1 MTFTLR
7 QLSYFVAVVEHG
19 SVTAAA
25 AAVPLS
31 QSAMSNALAELERA
45 LGVQLLLR
53 HHARGLFLT
62 GAGEM
67 LLPRAKKLLD
77 DAEEL
82 RSDVCSDATRLA
94 GRLRVGFY
102 TSLVPTLAPTIVAE
116 FMLAYPD
123 VEIEVAEG
131 TLEELT
137 AWLRRGECEM
147 AVTYSVG
154 LPADLATSSLGELR
168 SYALLSTEHPL
179 ARRTSLR
186 LRELADTPII
196 LLDLPPSAAY
206 FDAILQ
212 REGISPRVAFRSAS
226 VEVVRGLVSRNLG
239 FSILTQ
245 PEYARSTDHRG
256 SVAVQISQNIDPVH
270 VVTARLAA
278 VRATRRAQALEE
290 VCNRHVPP
298 LLHA

>member
-7 QLSYFVAVVEHG
+7 QLSYFVAVAEHG

-25 AAVPLS
+25 DAVHLS
-31 QSAMSNALAELERA
+31 QSAMSNALAELERG

-53 HHARGLFLT
+53 HPGRGLFLT

-82 RSDVCSDATRLA
+82 HSDVRSDASRLA

-123 VEIEVAEG
+123 VEIELAEG

-137 AWLRRGECEM
+137 AWLRRGECEL

-154 LPADLATSSLGELR
+154 LPSDLATSSLGELR

-179 ARRTSLR
+179 ASRTSLR
-186 LRELADTPII
+186 LSELADTPII
-196 LLDLPPSAAY
+196 LLDLAPSAAY

-212 REGISPRVAFRSAS
+212 REGISPPVVFRSAS

-245 PEYARSTDHRG
+245 PEYGRNSDRRG
-256 SVAVQISQNIDPVH
+256 FAAVRISQNVDPVR
-270 VVTARLAA
+270 VVTARLTG
-278 VRATRRAQALEE
+278 VRPTRRAQALEE
-290 VCNRHVPP
+290 ICNQHVPP